1 MRFLKGKYC
10 NVAAWPV
17 NKGLGTLQMSVAK
30 LNPQSAQHIATE
42 FTALD
47 RLERLKLVKT
57 FRAE

>member
-1 MRFLKGKYC
+1 
-10 NVAAWPV
+10 
-17 NKGLGTLQMSVAK
+17 MSVAK